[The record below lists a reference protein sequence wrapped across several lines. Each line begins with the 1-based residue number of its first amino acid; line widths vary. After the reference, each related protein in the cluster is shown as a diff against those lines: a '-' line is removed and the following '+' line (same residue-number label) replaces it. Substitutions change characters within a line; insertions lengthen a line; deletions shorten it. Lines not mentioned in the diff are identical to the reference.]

1 MIQTWLGAKVRESA
15 GNAAPAPLAMLAG
28 LWDKARALDADQS
41 EFNLD
46 RRQTLVMILDAIRD
60 LDKSPAPQ

>member
-1 MIQTWLGAKVRESA
+1 
-15 GNAAPAPLAMLAG
+15 MLAG